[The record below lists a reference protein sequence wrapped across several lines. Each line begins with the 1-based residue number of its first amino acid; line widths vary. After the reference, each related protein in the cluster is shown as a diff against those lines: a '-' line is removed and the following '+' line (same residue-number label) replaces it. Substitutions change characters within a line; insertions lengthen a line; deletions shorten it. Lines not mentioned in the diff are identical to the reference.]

1 MFNHILVPLDG
12 SSLAECVLPHVV
24 ALARAFGSKVTLLQV
39 VEQPTSEISTRFVD
53 PLRWNLVKSEAEAYL
68 NGAAQRLQELNLPV
82 ETAVVEGS
90 PAERVILFARENR
103 VDLIILSSHGRS
115 GLSGWNVSSVVQK
128 ILLRSY
134 LPTMI
139 IRAYHPTTTSLTELR
154 YRRILVPLDCSQR
167 AECVLPVVSS
177 LADYHDPKIHIVHVV
192 QRVTIPLRMPQTR
205 EDSELVDQVTQR
217 SREAAAQYLSQIQ
230 PKMISAA
237 FDVRTCV
244 SVSDNVPAT
253 LHEMA
258 EEQRVDLVVLS
269 AHGKTFVPKWPFGG
283 ATINFIAYGTKPLL
297 IVQDVPPEEAVLTNA
312 ELAAAEREGH

>member
-1 MFNHILVPLDG
+1 MFKHILVPLDG

-39 VEQPTSEISTRFVD
+39 VEQPSSEYSTRFVD
-53 PLRWNLVKSEAEAYL
+53 PLSWNLVKSEAEAYL
-68 NGAAQRLQELNLPV
+68 NGTALRLQKVNLPV
-82 ETAVVEGS
+82 ETAVVEGYA
-90 PAERVILFARENR
+90 AERVIAYARENG
-103 VDLIILSSHGRS
+103 VDLIILSSHGHS

-139 IRAYHPTTTSLTELR
+139 IPAYHPATTSLAELR

-192 QRVTIPLRMPQTR
+192 QRVTIPLRMPQTQ
-205 EDSELVDQVTQR
+205 EDSELVNQVTQR
-217 SREAAAQYLSQIQ
+217 SREMAAQYLSEIQ

-237 FDVRTCV
+237 FDVRTCI
-244 SVSDNVPAT
+244 SVSDNAIAS
-253 LHEMA
+253 LHEIA
-258 EEQRVDLVVLS
+258 EEEHVDLVVLS

-297 IVQDVPPEEAVLTNA
+297 IIQDVPPEEAVLTNA
-312 ELAAAEREGH
+312 ELAASEREGH